1 MRDCLIS
8 ISAESDFWV
17 EEKVIEGIFKTDF
30 YIPSVRLCIEINGQT
45 HFYPYTLTKPNQ
57 TTNFKQFML
66 KNNGDLQE
74 RSNYN
79 VLNLN
84 ARILQGLMKEPKNLK
99 SLIEREIK
107 KYELVKS

>member
-1 MRDCLIS
+1 
-8 ISAESDFWV
+8 
-17 EEKVIEGIFKTDF
+17 
-30 YIPSVRLCIEINGQT
+30 
-45 HFYPYTLTKPNQ
+45 
-57 TTNFKQFML
+57 ML